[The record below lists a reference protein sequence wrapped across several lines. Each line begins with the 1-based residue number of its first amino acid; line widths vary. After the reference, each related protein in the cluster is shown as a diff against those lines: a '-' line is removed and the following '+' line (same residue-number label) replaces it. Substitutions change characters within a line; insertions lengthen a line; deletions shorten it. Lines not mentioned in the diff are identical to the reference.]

1 MKLAAQLS
9 LDNNAF
15 VKGLGGATSAIG
27 GFASKGLGM
36 LASPMAAAIGGIAS
50 VGTAVVVMKKAISG
64 AAEMEELQN
73 SFVTLLG
80 STSEAKKRMEEL
92 TKFAAETPFEMP
104 DIAKSSKILQSL
116 TGGALATGDGLR
128 SVGDM
133 AAMAGV
139 PMSELSVTVGRLY
152 SGLTSGKA
160 VGESI
165 ARMTE
170 LGLMSAETRDKLEK
184 LQKEGKKGAEVWAVA
199 AADFA
204 KYSGEMERKSQG
216 WNGLMSTLGDNIN
229 LALSAFGQPIMD
241 SLKPFL
247 KEAISMTDSLVDGAK
262 KFGEKI
268 GEGIAIFGEAFR
280 SGKLTS
286 MLGDALIAGIT
297 MGVNFLI
304 SGLKYA
310 AELSGNMLIAVFKT
324 IGSGEYWSG
333 LAEGI
338 IGAFQG
344 IQAVLQTILL
354 TPVAYLS
361 ASLTKAFDEM
371 KEMASQ
377 TAVGRKMFG
386 VEKGYKAES
395 FDTYLQASKDVLLSE
410 AKSNAESSKANLE
423 SSFDKLSGSIGKNM
437 ADAFKATKFE
447 SMDTFSDGG
456 ASDRLKESI
465 IDLKKTVD
473 EKKSAETTT
482 ESTKTSGATASTSTS
497 ESGVAKVEADRLA
510 KIGGFVG
517 GNSNVITDYN
527 RKTADNTAMIASGIE
542 RLNNN
547 IERRSSASSSTFA
560 WA

>member
-50 VGTAVVVMKKAISG
+50 VGTAALVMKKAISG
-64 AAEMEELQN
+64 AAEMEDLQN

-80 STSEAKKRMEEL
+80 SVDNAKKRMEEL

-116 TGGALATGDGLR
+116 TDGALATGDGLR

-152 SGLTSGKA
+152 SGLTSGKS
-160 VGESI
+160 VGEAI

-170 LGLMSAETRDKLEK
+170 LGLMSAETREKLEK

-229 LALSAFGQPIMD
+229 LALAAFGQPIMD

-247 KEAISMTDSLVDGAK
+247 NSAISMTDSLVDGAK

-268 GEGIAIFGEAFR
+268 GEGIAIFGEAFQ
-280 SGKLTS
+280 SGQLTS
-286 MLGDALIAGIT
+286 MLSDALIAGIT
-297 MGVNFLI
+297 SAVNFLL

-310 AELSGNMLIAVFKT
+310 FELSGNILINLFKSL
-324 IGSGEYWSG
+324 GDSEYWSG
-333 LAEGI
+333 LGDGI
-338 IGAFQG
+338 IGAFKG
-344 IQAVLQTILL
+344 IQAILQTILL
-354 TPVAYLS
+354 TPVAYLT
-361 ASLTKAFDEM
+361 AAIAKAFDEL
-371 KEMASQ
+371 KEMASK

-386 VEKGYKAES
+386 VGKGYKAES
-395 FDTYLQASKDVLLSE
+395 FDTYLEASKDALTTE
-410 AKSNAESSKANLE
+410 AKANAEASKNLFG
-423 SSFDKLSGSIGKNM
+423 SAFDKWTNTVGKGM
-437 ADAFKATKFE
+437 VDAFQNTKFE

-456 ASDRLKESI
+456 ARDRLKESI
-465 IDLKKTVD
+465 DGLKKSLD
-473 EKKSAETTT
+473 EKKAAQTQTDSPKSNGKPSA
-482 ESTKTSGATASTSTS
+482 SSS
-497 ESGVAKVEADRLA
+497 ESQLAKLESDRLA

-517 GNSNVITDYN
+517 GNSDVIADYN
-527 RKTADNTAMIASGIE
+527 RKTADNTAAIVSGIE

-547 IERRSSASSSTFA
+547 IERRSSSSTTTFV